1 MRMPGCV
8 GNLLEH
14 RACSV
19 WRETALRRTCR
30 STRERAGQVTRAK
43 DRPRQPHPASRR
55 GSINH
60 LPSYPSW
67 HAPTLSLCQGG
78 IYSLQLPQR
87 QCSGF
92 VPRVCGNPDQVAAA
106 ETALLGSRQLPTTWA
121 AVPETD
127 VKVKFSERGGGS
139 SANNLTGG
147 GCQFPA

>member
-1 MRMPGCV
+1 MGIIIFFFFLGGGRLLCVFMILPGISWVHWPEWECLETLLSAHRGECDAHARGAGCV

-78 IYSLQLPQR
+78 HLQP
-87 QCSGF
+87 
-92 VPRVCGNPDQVAAA
+92 AAA
-106 ETALLGSRQLPTTWA
+106 TKTMFGVCP
-121 AVPETD
+121 
-127 VKVKFSERGGGS
+127 
-139 SANNLTGG
+139 
-147 GCQFPA
+147 